1 VIVVSVLP
9 DRRRGMALG
18 ASDYLVKPVARQD
31 LLAAVGRVVP
41 LPSTREPHQV
51 AVMVDDD
58 PAAMEL
64 ARLAL
69 EPAGWTVHACQR
81 AEEVFRLVR
90 ETQPDVVLV
99 DLLMPE
105 MDGFEVIDRLR
116 ADAQTADVPIVVITA
131 RTLTAADRALLE
143 GRIEFVTSK
152 NAVELKLLAGRL
164 AEIAKPPAGRTA
176 GRS

>member
-1 VIVVSVLP
+1 
-9 DRRRGMALG
+9 
-18 ASDYLVKPVARQD
+18 
-31 LLAAVGRVVP
+31 
-41 LPSTREPHQV
+41 
-51 AVMVDDD
+51 MVDDD

-131 RTLTAADRALLE
+131 RALTAADRALLE